1 MTRGQFTSVIFGVVR
16 DDYGDP
22 VSEARVSFLAGPVP
36 LPDIAALTDIDGTF
50 ALSAPAAGEY
60 VIAVNIEQFVRKEL
74 KITLESNEE
83 KHIAINLSRTKKAN

>member
-1 MTRGQFTSVIFGVVR
+1 MSVIFGVVR
-16 DDYGDP
+16 DDNGNP

-36 LPDIAALTDIDGTF
+36 LPDIAAFTDIDGSF
-50 ALSAPAAGEY
+50 ALSAPGAGEY

-83 KHIAINLSRTKKAN
+83 KHVAINLSRTKKAN